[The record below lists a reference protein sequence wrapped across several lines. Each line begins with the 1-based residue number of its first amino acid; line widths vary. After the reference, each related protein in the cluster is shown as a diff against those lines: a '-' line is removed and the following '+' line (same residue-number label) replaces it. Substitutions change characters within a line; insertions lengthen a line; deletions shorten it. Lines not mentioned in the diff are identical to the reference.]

1 MRVIII
7 GGVAAGMSAAAKLKR
22 LQPDYEVVIYEKT
35 DIISLGA
42 CGLPYYAGGF
52 FDDPNE
58 LIARTPEEFRK
69 SNIEL
74 NIFHEVVGLDT
85 IHKQITIKNLRTE
98 ELIIDNYDKL
108 MIATGASCIFP
119 PIENL
124 HLDNVTTLKSMSDG
138 SKLRSILDDDNIK
151 NIVIIGA
158 GFIGIEAVE
167 ACKHKNKNITLIQL
181 EDRILSNVFD
191 EDITTLLEDEI
202 RKHNVDLLLNESV
215 TRIEGIN
222 RVSKVITNKRE
233 INADAVIIATGVKP
247 NTEFLKYNSIDMLLN
262 GAIIVD
268 EYGRTNIK
276 DIFSAGDCATIPN
289 MITKENTYVPLAT
302 GANKLGRIVA
312 ENLAGN
318 NIPFQGSLASSC
330 IKVMDMEAASTGLTE
345 TKAKALGI
353 DYKSTFISDY
363 NQTTYYPG
371 RNKIYIKLIYD
382 NSTKRILGGQIAG
395 FKDAVQRTNV
405 IAAAILG
412 NLTTSQLGM
421 LDLCYAPPFSRT
433 WDVLNV
439 AGNVS
444 R

>member
-1 MRVIII
+1 MKVIII

-233 INADAVIIATGVKP
+233 INA
-247 NTEFLKYNSIDMLLN
+247 N
-262 GAIIVD
+262 G
-268 EYGRTNIK
+268 T
-276 DIFSAGDCATIPN
+276 
-289 MITKENTYVPLAT
+289 
-302 GANKLGRIVA
+302 
-312 ENLAGN
+312 
-318 NIPFQGSLASSC
+318 
-330 IKVMDMEAASTGLTE
+330 
-345 TKAKALGI
+345 
-353 DYKSTFISDY
+353 
-363 NQTTYYPG
+363 
-371 RNKIYIKLIYD
+371 
-382 NSTKRILGGQIAG
+382 
-395 FKDAVQRTNV
+395 
-405 IAAAILG
+405 
-412 NLTTSQLGM
+412 
-421 LDLCYAPPFSRT
+421 
-433 WDVLNV
+433 
-439 AGNVS
+439 
-444 R
+444 